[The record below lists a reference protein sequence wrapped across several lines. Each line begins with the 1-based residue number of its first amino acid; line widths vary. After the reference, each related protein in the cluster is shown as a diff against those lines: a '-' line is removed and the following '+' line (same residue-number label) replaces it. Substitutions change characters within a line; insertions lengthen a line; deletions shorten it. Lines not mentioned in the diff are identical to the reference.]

1 MKPLEGKSLVEDPS
15 WLKEDLVIYDTVYA
29 PRTTKLMEVAK
40 DAGVKN
46 VYNGL
51 GMMIE
56 QGAAAFKL
64 WTGQDMP
71 IDLVE
76 QAMAEKDKEK

>member
-1 MKPLEGKSLVEDPS
+1 MV
-15 WLKEDLVIYDTVYA
+15 VFDTVYA
-29 PRTTKLMEVAK
+29 PRETKLMKIAK
-40 DAGVKN
+40 QAGVKH

-71 IDLVE
+71 IDFVKQQLL
-76 QAMAEKDKEK
+76 EKDKAHDEAN